1 MPPSPRRPGLERAP
15 RRLGTVRTLGYT
27 ANPRC
32 KAGLQGDRV
41 TNVSTDVWA
50 SGEGYESYVGR
61 WSRLVAV
68 EFLSWLDAPFGW
80 RWLDIG
86 CGTGALTQLVLDTAG
101 PSEVQAVDRSP
112 SFVEFARARVG
123 DPRAS
128 FSVADAQLL
137 PQSTASI
144 DAAVSGL
151 VLNFVPR
158 PEVAVAE
165 MARVVRPGGTV
176 AVYVWDYAR
185 DMQFMR
191 YFWDAAVALD
201 SNASPLDEARR
212 FPVCEPKALEALL
225 RGAGLIEV
233 ESRAIDVR
241 TRFRDFDDYW
251 RPFLSGQGPAPG
263 YAMSLSEPHRAELRE
278 RVRAALPAAADGSI
292 ELIARAWA
300 ARGKRE

>member
-1 MPPSPRRPGLERAP
+1 M
-15 RRLGTVRTLGYT
+15 
-27 ANPRC
+27 
-32 KAGLQGDRV
+32 
-41 TNVSTDVWA
+41 TNVSADVWA

-61 WSRLVAV
+61 WSRLVAA

-80 RWLDIG
+80 RWLDVG

-112 SFVEFARARVG
+112 PFVEFARARVG

-158 PEVAVAE
+158 PEAAVAE

-185 DMQFMR
+185 GMQFMR
-191 YFWDAAVALD
+191 CFWDAAVALD
-201 SNASPLDEARR
+201 SAASALDEARR
-212 FPVCEPKALEALL
+212 FPVCEPRALEALF
-225 RGAGLIEV
+225 RGAGLATV
-233 ESRAIDVR
+233 QTRAIDVP

-251 RPFLSGQGPAPG
+251 RPFLGGQGPAPG
-263 YAMSLSEPHRAELRE
+263 YAMGLSEERRAALRE
-278 RVRAALPAAADGSI
+278 RLRAALPIGVDGSI
-292 ELIARAWA
+292 DLEARAWA
-300 ARGKRE
+300 ARGTRP